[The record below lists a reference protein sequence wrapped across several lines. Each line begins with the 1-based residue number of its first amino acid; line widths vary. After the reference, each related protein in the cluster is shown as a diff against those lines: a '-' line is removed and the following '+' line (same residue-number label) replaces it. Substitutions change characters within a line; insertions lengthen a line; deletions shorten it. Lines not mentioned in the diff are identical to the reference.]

1 MTIKFKKGV
10 IIKIKDNSYIENM
23 KVLIT
28 SDPVLVYEVF
38 DKWLFFTT
46 DASNIGIGA
55 KNNLNMVQ

>member
-1 MTIKFKKGV
+1 MTIKFKKCV

-38 DKWLFFTT
+38 DK
-46 DASNIGIGA
+46 
-55 KNNLNMVQ
+55 